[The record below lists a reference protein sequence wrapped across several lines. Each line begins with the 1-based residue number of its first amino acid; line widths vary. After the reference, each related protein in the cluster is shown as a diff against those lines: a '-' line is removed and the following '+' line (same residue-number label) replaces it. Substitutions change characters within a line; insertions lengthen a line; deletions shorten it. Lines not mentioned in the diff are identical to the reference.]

1 MEPSAENLS
10 TVVNHTEHI
19 IQMVYS
25 GLQVYAESG
34 VSKLMLCYSS
44 PQLLFFEQSA
54 SRLKVFMF
62 PVLSA

>member
-1 MEPSAENLS
+1 
-10 TVVNHTEHI
+10 
-19 IQMVYS
+19 MVYS

-34 VSKLMLCYSS
+34 VSKLMSCYSS

-62 PVLSA
+62 PMLSA